1 MTEHEIWDLH
11 ASEKIKEQYKKLGR
25 NFLYVFS
32 NRKLIPIK
40 DASTEQI
47 INEINLKKS
56 NFEYKLVSEIII
68 NILENELLFRRKEK
82 IDKIQK
88 NILKKQNILVYLYN
102 LIKKYATKNK
112 R

>member
-1 MTEHEIWDLH
+1 MTDHEIWDLH
-11 ASEKIKEQYKKLGR
+11 ASEKIKEQYKNLGR

-47 INEINLKKS
+47 INEINFKKS
-56 NFEYKLVSEIII
+56 NFEYKLVSEILI